1 MSSNNYITEAYL
13 SSVLTRGRDETL
25 IFNPIAF
32 AKLRSVYIY
41 SLTRILIYTIF
52 IMGHQNKTAITSDD
66 VEYAINVIF
75 VHQSLIGVHTWLSSD
90 DDSDSDSTYDEA
102 NDNSIG
108 SDSSED
114 DKSYVDENEEEEQE
128 AAEADEES
136 GQEATINIKS
146 ISEAIA
152 TPEES
157 FISDPGVHHD
167 SDISSDSNRA
177 YLAYNSKLYGEDLF
191 ELSDAG
197 SDRLIVIGVPNN
209 FILQIKQVLENEI
222 IAYDLVISKEAVFLL
237 YNYIN
242 DNFALSYENSVSRY
256 VYTVYVLSRYT
267 TYTSIHVYSLILAY

>member
-32 AKLRSVYIY
+32 AKLRSVYVY

-75 VHQSLIGVHTWLSSD
+75 VHQSLIGVHTWLSSE
-90 DDSDSDSTYDEA
+90 DSDSDSTYDDEA
-102 NDNSIG
+102 DDG
-108 SDSSED
+108 SSESSSSND
-114 DKSYVDENEEEEQE
+114 DESYVDEQEEEEQE
-128 AAEADEES
+128 IAEADEES

-167 SDISSDSNRA
+167 SDLSSDSNRA

-191 ELSDAG
+191 DLSDAV

-209 FILQIKQVLENEI
+209 FILQIKH
-222 IAYDLVISKEAVFLL
+222 F
-237 YNYIN
+237 
-242 DNFALSYENSVSRY
+242 
-256 VYTVYVLSRYT
+256 
-267 TYTSIHVYSLILAY
+267 

>member
-1 MSSNNYITEAYL
+1 MYTMVQAHHMAGNQQKP
-13 SSVLTRGRDETL
+13 VKPKPETSKVPKVGFL
-25 IFNPIAF
+25 P
-32 AKLRSVYIY
+32 
-41 SLTRILIYTIF
+41 SLP
-52 IMGHQNKTAITSDD
+52 
-66 VEYAINVIF
+66 
-75 VHQSLIGVHTWLSSD
+75 TWLSSD
-90 DDSDSDSTYDEA
+90 EAEDSDSDSTYDEA
-102 NDNSIG
+102 NDSG
-108 SDSSED
+108 SESSSSD
-114 DKSYVDENEEEEQE
+114 DDESYVDENEEEQQ
-128 AAEADEES
+128 EADEAKE
-136 GQEATINIKS
+136 GEEEGNQEATINIKS

-157 FISDPGVHHD
+157 FVCDPGVHHD
-167 SDISSDSNRA
+167 SDLSSDSYRA

-256 VYTVYVLSRYT
+256 EYKV
-267 TYTSIHVYSLILAY
+267 